1 MLLSDPPD
9 RPQTGLCGH
18 LCLESTG
25 SPRPPQ
31 DGTSPTSMT
40 TPPVAQIMAS
50 SAFLLKR

>member
-9 RPQTGLCGH
+9 RPR
-18 LCLESTG
+18 
-25 SPRPPQ
+25 SPARDRPYEY
-31 DGTSPTSMT
+31 DT

>member
-9 RPQTGLCGH
+9 RPQTGLCAH
-18 LCLESTG
+18 LRLEPTG
-25 SPRPPQ
+25 
-31 DGTSPTSMT
+31 PTSMT